1 MYYSLEVHVC
11 ARIWYMGPMGDWP
24 WYGGNF
30 GTIVPNFPKEKA
42 LSSKPKTFS
51 HKYTYGVAVVP
62 KMYLSIFRR
71 FALPNTPA
79 ATLRHRSYQRFLA
92 GRRNRS
98 RLTRR
103 RRTGVR

>member
-1 MYYSLEVHVC
+1 
-11 ARIWYMGPMGDWP
+11 MGPMGDWP

-62 KMYLSIFRR
+62 KMYRTALQGPTSSQDGHSLPKLILEALIKVLS
-71 FALPNTPA
+71 AYLK
-79 ATLRHRSYQRFLA
+79 H
-92 GRRNRS
+92 
-98 RLTRR
+98 
-103 RRTGVR
+103 